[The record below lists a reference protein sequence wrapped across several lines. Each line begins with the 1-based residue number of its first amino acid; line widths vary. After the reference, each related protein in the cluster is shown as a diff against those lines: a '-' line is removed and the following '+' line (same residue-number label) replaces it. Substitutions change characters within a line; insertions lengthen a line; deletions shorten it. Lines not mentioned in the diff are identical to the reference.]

1 MPIVVKAV
9 HKTLTSPPERGKGR
23 RWKFVLSAGSVDRD
37 GDRILASGVD
47 LTEFKRN
54 PVALRDHDHTRPIGR
69 WEDLTVIGSGW
80 DAKLV
85 GWLQLPPEGVSEDAD
100 EVHGL
105 LLAKVLGACSIG
117 FRPDP
122 DHATKNATGGW
133 DMKKVEL
140 FECSVVAVGSN
151 RDALLA
157 ARLGG
162 KSQPVLWITPSVPQ
176 APPPPA
182 DAVWLDLGDGQKR
195 WTTRKDFDAAL
206 NAAVARLRID
216 FPEMVAKQ
224 IRLASGRLD

>member
-23 RWKFVLSAGSVDRD
+23 RWKFVLTTGKLDRD

-69 WEDLTVIGSGW
+69 WEDLAVIGSGW

-100 EVHGL
+100 EAHGL
-105 LLAKVLGACSIG
+105 MLAKVLGACSIG

-122 DHATKNATGGW
+122 DHATRTKTGY
-133 DMKKVEL
+133 DFAKVEL
-140 FECSVVAVGSN
+140 YECSVVAVGSQP
-151 RDALLA
+151 DALLA

-162 KSQPVLWITPSVPQ
+162 KAPQPVLWIAPSAPQ
-176 APPPPA
+176 PPA

-195 WTTRKDFDAAL
+195 WAHLATFKAAL
-206 NAAVARLRID
+206 ADVPRIVH
-216 FPEMVAKQ
+216 EEIGRQ
-224 IRLASGRLD
+224 IRLARGRLD